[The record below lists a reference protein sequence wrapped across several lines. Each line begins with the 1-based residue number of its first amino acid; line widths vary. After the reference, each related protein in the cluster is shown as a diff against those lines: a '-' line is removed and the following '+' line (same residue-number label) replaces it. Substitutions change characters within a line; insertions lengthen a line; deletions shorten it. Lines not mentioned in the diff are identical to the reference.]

1 MSNDMSGVQNSLNSV
16 LNSMNSMN
24 STLSPLAS
32 NVSQL
37 VEILTEV
44 KIILTHWHNMHLHG
58 GAHKSEDGFPL
69 DHGRAL
75 LPTPITPAEKLI
87 QEYNTGYDIDYNGI
101 IYGKDFKL
109 IDSDDVPRMV
119 REVNKLL
126 DDNKYNKIS
135 FNQYLTSVPNYAKVW
150 YL

>member
-1 MSNDMSGVQNSLNSV
+1 MSSDMSGVQNSLNSV

-44 KIILTHWHNMHLHG
+44 KIILTHWHNMH
-58 GAHKSEDGFPL
+58 
-69 DHGRAL
+69 RAL

-126 DDNKYNKIS
+126 DDSKYNKIS